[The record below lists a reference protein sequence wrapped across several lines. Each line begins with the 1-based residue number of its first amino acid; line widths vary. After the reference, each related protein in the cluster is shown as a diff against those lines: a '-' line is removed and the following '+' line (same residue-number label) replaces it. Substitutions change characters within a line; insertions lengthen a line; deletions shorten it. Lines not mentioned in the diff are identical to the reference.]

1 MNGTVI
7 IFYFL
12 AVVAVLM
19 AAGVVF
25 ARSPVHSAFF
35 LVISFLNLAGLY
47 IMLGAEFLAAVQVI
61 IYTGAILVLFL
72 FVIMLVRPENLA
84 ELNTTPP
91 LQVGLS
97 WLLGIGLFFELASVI
112 TTGIV
117 QAQRAQYTPAQI
129 QQMCGVS
136 AQGQSFT
143 LQQAQEF
150 CGGNTQ
156 LLGAILYSNF
166 LLPFEVAS
174 LVLLVAVIAAIVLGL
189 PERVVLIHEGHTRTI
204 SLGHPRGTDLIEEAA
219 RAHEPAVAAPDLGEP
234 GSEDVEA
241 VPTAARGRT
250 GTGIGGE
257 EHPPDYDFRAERPK
271 P

>member
-1 MNGTVI
+1 MNGAVV

-35 LVISFLNLAGLY
+35 LVICFLNLAGLY

-84 ELNTTPP
+84 ELNVTPP

-97 WLLGIGLFFELASVI
+97 WLLGIGLFLELASVI
-112 TTGIV
+112 TTGV
-117 QAQRAQYTPAQI
+117 VRAQSAQYSAAQI
-129 QQMCGVS
+129 QQLCGVTPP
-136 AQGQSFT
+136 GQTFT
-143 LQQAQEF
+143 LDQAQQF

-189 PERVVLIHEGHTRTI
+189 PERVLLIHEGHTRTI

-219 RAHEPAVAAPDLGEP
+219 QDHEPAVDAPDLGQP
-234 GSEDVEA
+234 GDEDVEA
-241 VPTAARGRT
+241 VPSAATGRT
-250 GTGIGGE
+250 GVGVAGE
-257 EHPPDYDFRAERPK
+257 KHPPEYDFEKSRPK
-271 P
+271 D